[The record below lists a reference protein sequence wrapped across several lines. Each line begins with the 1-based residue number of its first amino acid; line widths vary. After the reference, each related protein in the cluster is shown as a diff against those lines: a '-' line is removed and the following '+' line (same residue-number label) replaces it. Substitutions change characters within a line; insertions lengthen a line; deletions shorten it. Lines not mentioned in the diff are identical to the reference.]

1 MHVHVSKKFIIYVRM
16 HWNRNQVL
24 LRKKLLH
31 FLFFEWIRNIN
42 NIVFRYQH
50 ILSLVLFFLI
60 IFHTNSLWLLLSYFR
75 PKPMKNA
82 VIKSFHGNV
91 RKLVRHAVS
100 LVLDIHVTQ
109 SLMVSYFLMPSIHY
123 LLNCYGKTIF
133 STSFRMVSASSILNN
148 IIYMYFIPKMFN
160 IFGFLW
166 MFVWLI
172 SGSLRCSGVGL
183 QWLRQC
189 QPEAVSTGGVLWT

>member
-1 MHVHVSKKFIIYVRM
+1 M
-16 HWNRNQVL
+16 
-24 LRKKLLH
+24 
-31 FLFFEWIRNIN
+31 
-42 NIVFRYQH
+42 
-50 ILSLVLFFLI
+50 
-60 IFHTNSLWLLLSYFR
+60 SYFR

-123 LLNCYGKTIF
+123 LLNCYVKTIL

-148 IIYMYFIPKMFN
+148 IIYMYFIPKMLN

-183 QWLRQC
+183 QWLRQR

>member
-31 FLFFEWIRNIN
+31 SFFFEWFRNIN
-42 NIVFRYQH
+42 NIVFKYQH

-123 LLNCYGKTIF
+123 LLNCCWKTIF
-133 STSFRMVSASSILNN
+133 STSFRMVSASSVLNN
-148 IIYMYFIPKMFN
+148 IICIHVFY
-160 IFGFLW
+160 
-166 MFVWLI
+166 
-172 SGSLRCSGVGL
+172 
-183 QWLRQC
+183 
-189 QPEAVSTGGVLWT
+189 T

>member
-160 IFGFLW
+160 IFSVLW
-166 MFVWLI
+166 MFVLCMI
-172 SGSLRCSGVGL
+172 DFRKPLM
-183 QWLRQC
+183 
-189 QPEAVSTGGVLWT
+189 

>member
-16 HWNRNQVL
+16 HRNRNQVL

-82 VIKSFHGNV
+82 VIKCFHGNV

-183 QWLRQC
+183 QWLRQR